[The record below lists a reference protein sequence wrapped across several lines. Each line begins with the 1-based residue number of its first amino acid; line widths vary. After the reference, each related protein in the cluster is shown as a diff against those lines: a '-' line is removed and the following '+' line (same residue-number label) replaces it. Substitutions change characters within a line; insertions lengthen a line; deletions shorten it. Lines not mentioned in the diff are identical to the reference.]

1 MDVKYAC
8 FIDERHHTK
17 TKNAAWTF
25 QESGAVSNDRETAER
40 RIMPIGL
47 QSDAAA
53 YFYLWRR
60 TTRNETVET
69 NQMKTGGVVN
79 ESRYSRKFS
88 DELESKKKLL
98 NENVQSKSTQRLKC
112 PYSSMAKD
120 GMIEYNGVIFNCDY
134 KHNAITLGDMSD
146 KKKVMNISLPS
157 GGSLKVN
164 VDNIGSL
171 SKAAGMFSPE
181 DLNAIMRAIHQYN
194 HLTHKLYEI
203 EEEEDETAEKV
214 FEAEEVSYVRDV
226 SEIKAVSLKDMLKEK
241 YPNLVYNVGDGSNS
255 YWRTRNDFPFEYLFR
270 ESEDSG
276 KMLENWKPNGENP
289 TYQRYIAAAPGSK
302 AVMIHPKAQERLE
315 NDPEFAKEVMD
326 RIEAWWNYDIVRN
339 EAIAPGYTAGMSQAI
354 AIGEDGEITNVLS
367 CGGGDSFIRRSNGKK
382 GNGQEEEY
390 DWWAERHAR
399 HIMYMRLWLTGQADF
414 GGLSSVLG
422 GGGFEGGNF
431 GGLFGN
437 GAAMGGFL
445 DSQLAQAAEN
455 EIHDMIENGNL
466 KEILGD
472 TICGDSTE
480 AVLAHTWSEI
490 EQGRKLR
497 NALSGYAS
505 I

>member
-17 TKNAAWTF
+17 TKNTAWTF
-25 QESGAVSNDRETAER
+25 QESGVVSNDRETAER

-69 NQMKTGGVVN
+69 NQMKAGGVVN
-79 ESRYSRKFS
+79 EFRYSRKFS

-98 NENVQSKSTQRLKC
+98 NN
-112 PYSSMAKD
+112 
-120 GMIEYNGVIFNCDY
+120 GIIEYNGVIFNCDY

-157 GGSLKVN
+157 GGRLKVN

-181 DLNAIMRAIHQYN
+181 DLNAVMRAIHQYN
-194 HLTHKLYEI
+194 HLTHKMYEI
-203 EEEEDETAEKV
+203 EEEEDEAAEEV

-270 ESEDSG
+270 ESEESG
-276 KMLENWKPNGENP
+276 KMLENWKPNGANP

-315 NDPEFAKEVMD
+315 HDPEFAKEVME
-326 RIEAWWNYDIVRN
+326 RIEAWWNYDIARN

-367 CGGGDSFIRRSNGKK
+367 CGGGDSFGRSSNGKK

-414 GGLSSVLG
+414 GRLSSVLG

-437 GAAMGGFL
+437 GAATCGFL
-445 DSQLAQAAEN
+445 DSQFAQEDEN
-455 EIHDMIENGNL
+455 EIHDMMENGNL

-480 AVLAHTWSEI
+480 SILSHTWSEI
-490 EQGRKLR
+490 EQGRKLWS
-497 NALSGYAS
+497 ALSGYAS